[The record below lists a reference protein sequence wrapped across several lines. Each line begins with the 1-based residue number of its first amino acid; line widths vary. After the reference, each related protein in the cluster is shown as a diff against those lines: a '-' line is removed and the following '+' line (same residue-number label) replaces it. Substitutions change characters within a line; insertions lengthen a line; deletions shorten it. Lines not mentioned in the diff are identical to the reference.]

1 MLCYQALGSLKVDKL
16 VIPAVPELMDTWTK
30 GFGFTP
36 VRESARK
43 TIKNLNLVVFPGVD
57 MLEKSLA
64 KDKGINCIAIWFVNM
79 LMLCSLSWT
88 D

>member
-1 MLCYQALGSLKVDKL
+1 
-16 VIPAVPELMDTWTK
+16 MDTWTS

-36 VRESARK
+36 VSESARK

-64 KDKGINCIAIWFVNM
+64 KDNGINCIAI
-79 LMLCSLSWT
+79 
-88 D
+88 